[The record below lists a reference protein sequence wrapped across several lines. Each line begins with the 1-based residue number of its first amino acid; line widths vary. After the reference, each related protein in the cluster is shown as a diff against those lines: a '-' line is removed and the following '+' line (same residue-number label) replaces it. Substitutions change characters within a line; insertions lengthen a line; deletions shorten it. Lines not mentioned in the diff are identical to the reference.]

1 MHTETGPTPAQK
13 CLHWPAL
20 ILILGNPYP
29 GRLLRVPGSR
39 GTDEAHPPPPASL
52 GGCRQI
58 RSTSHWPSSSPLD
71 QNVRPLSASPP
82 AASPSWARDQ
92 DVQGQEEQKMS
103 CCANTA
109 QGLGKTQSPVQHR
122 RSAWF
127 PQAHRPAGVCVRHH
141 LSPPAGEGRPALVWR
156 ECTVKLSK
164 TFSRSCLKSQ
174 ASPGRDDEAS
184 PSPQD

>member
-1 MHTETGPTPAQK
+1 MFSQWLGYVETMHTETGPTPAQK

-52 GGCRQI
+52 GGCRGI
-58 RSTSHWPSSSPLD
+58 RSTSHWPPSSPLD
-71 QNVRPLSASPP
+71 ENVRPLSASPP

-127 PQAHRPAGVCVRHH
+127 PQAHRPAVCASDTTSLHRQER
-141 LSPPAGEGRPALVWR
+141 EGQLWCGANA
-156 ECTVKLSK
+156 
-164 TFSRSCLKSQ
+164 Q
-174 ASPGRDDEAS
+174 
-184 PSPQD
+184 